1 MLNKYNT
8 EEKIEAEAERMQD
21 QLDNRY
27 MKSAMCEEEYLMICD
42 EIKQWVD
49 LRYKEIRK

>member
-1 MLNKYNT
+1 MCYTKFDT

-21 QLDNRY
+21 ALDKRY

-42 EIKQWVD
+42 EIKLWVD
-49 LRYKEIRK
+49 LRYEELR